1 MATGRG
7 ESKTGRRRERSRI
20 FYDILQSIINQESH
34 DVAKITRVQ
43 NDVNLPSDRLREH
56 LKEMSLLG
64 LVEYGETLASTGKGR
79 AFATEYGR
87 IVQVLQEFGLL

>member
-1 MATGRG
+1 MATGGG

-20 FYDILQSIINQESH
+20 FYDILQSIINQETQ

-56 LKEMSLLG
+56 LKEMSLVG
-64 LVEYGETLASTGKGR
+64 LVRYEETLASTEKGKTFVR
-79 AFATEYGR
+79 EYEK
-87 IVQVLQEFGLL
+87 IVHVLQEFGLL

>member
-1 MATGRG
+1 MATGRD
-7 ESKTGRRRERSRI
+7 EPKTVRRRERSRI
-20 FYDILQSIINQESH
+20 YYDILQSIINQESH

-87 IVQVLQEFGLL
+87 IVSILQQFGLL